1 MLTIAWDVDDVLN
14 NLMAE
19 WLRDKWLPEHPGC
32 GVTFE
37 QIIENPPERILKSTR
52 EEYLESLDAYRL
64 SGKYMLMPPNSETL
78 NWFQASGDKAR
89 HIALTA
95 VPLKAAHVSAHW
107 VMKNFGKW
115 IRGFHFVPSFRTG
128 KVPSYDEN
136 KASYLKWLDKVDV
149 LVDDNPENIQ
159 QAQNMGI
166 RGILISR
173 PWNKSSLTL
182 KEALKE
188 LDALILSKENHD

>member
-1 MLTIAWDVDDVLN
+1 MLTIAWDIDDVLN
-14 NLMAE
+14 NLMAD
-19 WLRDKWLPEHPGC
+19 WLKEKWLPEHPGC

-52 EEYLESLDAYRL
+52 EEYLESLDAFRL
-64 SGKYMLMPPNSETL
+64 SGRYMHMSPNPEAL
-78 NWFQASGDKAR
+78 DWFQRSGDKAR

-115 IRGFHFVPSFRTG
+115 IRGFHFVPSFRPESI
-128 KVPSYDEN
+128 PSYDEN
-136 KASYLKWLDKVDV
+136 KAGYLKWLDKVD
-149 LVDDNPENIQ
+149 LFIDDSPENIL
-159 QAQNMGI
+159 QAQNLGVKGM
-166 RGILISR
+166 LIFR

-182 KEALKE
+182 KDALKE
-188 LDALILSKENHD
+188 LDDLILSERRS